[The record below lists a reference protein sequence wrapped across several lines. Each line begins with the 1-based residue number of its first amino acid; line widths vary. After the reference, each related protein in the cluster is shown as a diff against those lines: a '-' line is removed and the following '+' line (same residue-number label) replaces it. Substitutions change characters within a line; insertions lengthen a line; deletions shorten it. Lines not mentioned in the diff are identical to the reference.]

1 MRSKKPPMSA
11 STIVLQVV
19 MVIVALIFL
28 APFYFLL
35 VNSVKSLGD
44 IMVDAANWPT
54 AFHFDNYS
62 KAWEMTRFPE
72 AFTNSII
79 ITVISNLIIAMLS
92 AMAAYRMVRSN
103 TRFNRIV
110 FMLFVSAMV
119 IPFQSIMIP
128 LLQVINF
135 LGVNNS
141 IVGLILSYLGLGIP
155 LSVFLF
161 HGFVKGIPLEIEE
174 AATVDGASPFRV
186 FGRIVLPMLKPM
198 MVTVIILNCLWVWND
213 YLLPSLILQSRNC
226 GRFRLRP
233 LRSSGSIRSS
243 GIWRCRRSCWA
254 SRRSSSSS
262 CHCRSTSLK
271 ASLPAPLRVG
281 AAGASPI
288 TGFSIFIYNH
298 YQG

>member
-11 STIVLQVV
+11 STIVLQIV
-19 MVIVALIFL
+19 MVIIALIFL
-28 APFYFLL
+28 SPFYFLL

-72 AFTNSII
+72 AFVNSVI
-79 ITVISNLIIAMLS
+79 ITVISNLIIALLS

-103 TRFNRIV
+103 TRFNQIV

-186 FGRIVLPMLKPM
+186 FARIVLPMLKPM

-213 YLLPSLILQSRNC
+213 YLLPSLILQSPE
-226 GRFRLRP
+226 LRTIP
-233 LRSSGSIRSS
+233 LATFAFFGQYSKQ
-243 GIWRCRRSCWA
+243 WDMA
-254 SRRSSSSS
+254 
-262 CHCRSTSLK
+262 
-271 ASLPAPLRVG
+271 LPALVLGITPIIIFFLSLQKYIVEG
-281 AAGASPI
+281 VAAGSVK
-288 TGFSIFIYNH
+288 G
-298 YQG
+298 